1 MNYRAIEAMKSQRS
15 VSRLCGT
22 LQASRSGYY
31 AWASRP
37 VCERKLT
44 DAALT
49 ERIERIHKGSGE
61 RYGAPKIHAELADEH
76 DIRVGRKRVARLM
89 RKARI
94 VGVTR
99 GKKWR
104 TTVPDPAAPP
114 APDLVERAFSATAPN
129 QLWVADFTYVPTA
142 SGFLYLAVV
151 IDMFS
156 RMVVGWSMRSD
167 MKADLVVDALSMAV
181 ARRRPG
187 IGLVHHSDRGSQYTS
202 LAFATKLSAFDITA
216 SMGSRGDAYDNAV
229 AESFMAIIKTELTKR
244 CRFTSHTQ
252 ARTAIFEYIE
262 GFYNR
267 RRRHSSIGYKSPLNF
282 ERIHAT
288 LSSDKAQ
295 AA

>member
-1 MNYRAIEAMKSQRS
+1 MNYRLIEAKKSKRS
-15 VSRLCGT
+15 VSRLCST
-22 LQASRSGYY
+22 LEVSRSGYY

-49 ERIERIHKGSGE
+49 GRIKEIHKGSGE

-76 DIRVGRKRVARLM
+76 DVRVGRKRVARLM
-89 RKARI
+89 RKAKI
-94 VGVTR
+94 VGVMR

-104 TTVPDPAAPP
+104 TTVPDPAAAP
-114 APDLVERAFSATAPN
+114 APDLVDRAFTATAPN
-129 QLWVADFTYVPTA
+129 QLWLADITYVPTA
-142 SGFLYLAVV
+142 SGFLYLAVI

-156 RMVVGWSMRSD
+156 RMVVGWSMRGD

-181 ARRRPG
+181 AARRPDG
-187 IGLVHHSDRGSQYTS
+187 GLVHHSDRGSQYTS
-202 LAFATKLSAFDITA
+202 LAFAKKLGAFDITA

-244 CRFTSHTQ
+244 CRFANHMQ
-252 ARTAIFEYIE
+252 ARTAIFDYIE

-267 RRRHSSIGYKSPLNF
+267 RRRHSALGYKSPLNF
-282 ERIHAT
+282 ERIHAI

>member
-1 MNYRAIEAMKSQRS
+1 MNFRMIEAMKSQRS
-15 VSRLCGT
+15 VSRLCSM
-22 LQASRSGYY
+22 LEVSRSGYY

-37 VCERKLT
+37 PCERRLT
-44 DAALT
+44 DEALT
-49 ERIERIHKGSGE
+49 EKIEKIHVGSGK
-61 RYGAPKIHAELADEH
+61 RYGSPKIHAELADEH

-89 RKARI
+89 KKARI
-94 VGVTR
+94 VGVMR

-104 TTVPDPAAPP
+104 TTIADPAAPP
-114 APDLVERAFSATAPN
+114 APDLVDRAFTASAPN
-129 QLWVADFTYVPTA
+129 QLWLADLTYVPTA

-181 ARRRPG
+181 ARRRPDG
-187 IGLVHHSDRGSQYTS
+187 GLVHHSDRGSQYTS
-202 LAFATKLSAFDITA
+202 LAFSAKLEAFEITP

-244 CRFTSHTQ
+244 CRFANHAH
-252 ARTAIFEYIE
+252 ARAEIFEYIE
-262 GFYNR
+262 TFYNR
-267 RRRHSSIGYKSPLNF
+267 RRRHSALGYKSPLNF

-288 LSSDKAQ
+288 LSSQQAKA
-295 AA
+295 A